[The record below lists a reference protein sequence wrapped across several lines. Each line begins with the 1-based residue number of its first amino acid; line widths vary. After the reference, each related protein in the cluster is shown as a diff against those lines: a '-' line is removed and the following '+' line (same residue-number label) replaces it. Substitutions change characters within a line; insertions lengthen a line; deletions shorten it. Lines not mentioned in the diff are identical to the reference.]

1 MNYSLLDYAQQL
13 GASFADL
20 RRIRTKELSLL
31 VTEDREIV
39 STNGV
44 DDGYSLRVLYKG
56 NWGYYSSS
64 EEITKENVKDA
75 IESAIGDET
84 VNIVYLQPKHDKV
97 EIKPK
102 LQVNKS
108 IEEKMNDLKK
118 LREQILRLDNKVK
131 SVSIRYYEGEVHRE
145 YLSTD
150 DRDITVDYTLSGLS
164 IVVTGRE
171 GDNIVSSTY
180 SKYTYIGYPLE
191 VLGEEH
197 ILETIKR
204 RIQNQF
210 IGESVKA
217 DNYEVIL
224 APEVVGVFAHEAVGH
239 LAEADLAI
247 NGILHPLRGKL
258 IAPDFVNIVDSP
270 LQYYNSAIG
279 VVPYDDE
286 GVEGRDVYIVKNG
299 VVNEYLTDRFYSAYL
314 GQKPTG
320 NARAED
326 FRNPVIVRMRNTF
339 IAPGEHSY
347 EEMVRETK
355 YGILLVS
362 PRGGQTSP
370 DGTFQFGIQEGYI
383 IQNGEVTKP
392 IKMAG
397 ISGYTLETLRDIT
410 AVSKQLDFSSGFC
423 GKEGQSV
430 PVGTGGAYVKVKSMK
445 VGGLVG

>member
-1 MNYSLLDYAQQL
+1 MNYSLLGYAQQL

-20 RRIRTKELSLL
+20 RRMRTKELSLL

-75 IESAIGDET
+75 IESAIGNET

-118 LREQILRLDNKVK
+118 LREQILRLDNRIK

-197 ILETIKR
+197 ILETIRR

-247 NGILHPLRGKL
+247 NGILHPLRGKP

-339 IAPGEHSY
+339 IEPGEHSY